1 MCILDEPHIKIC
13 IGILIATGHWILFTG
28 AAIMILISNDVSILI
43 VIAIYLC
50 GILVLNLLFQDCPIT
65 LLEDKFLDKT
75 MIDTYSGTITG
86 ECISSNANTI
96 HRSQIVIQIILTSL
110 FLVSVKVF
118 LLLLKHVFHEFLESR

>member
-1 MCILDEPHIKIC
+1 
-13 IGILIATGHWILFTG
+13 LFTG
-28 AAIMILISNDVSILI
+28 AAVMILISNDASILI

-86 ECISSNANTI
+86 ECISSNAMAI